1 MRERVA
7 PRLQVEQRSLI
18 PGWIVALALPI
29 LLVVAA
35 ACGGPAPG
43 EATLKQGVVSAPE
56 AQAAEVGAAILRQG
70 GNAVDAA
77 VAVQFALC
85 VTNGFGAGLGGG
97 GFMMVRDPAAGDGS
111 VTALDYREKA
121 PAAATRDMFLDEDG
135 QVIKDL
141 GLYTPLASGVP
152 GTVRGMAAA
161 WDRYGSLPWSRLL
174 EPAVKLARAGFVL
187 DPWTADSVKIYGDKF
202 AALPAPLLRHVEFNE
217 YYRGEAGAVLRLP
230 DLADTLERI
239 AREGADEFY
248 RGDTAALL
256 VQEMERDG
264 GLITARD
271 LDAYRAVWREPVETL
286 YRGYRVVSMPPPSS
300 GGIALA
306 EFLNMAETFPPQA
319 MHSVD
324 QIHLFAEIAKRVF
337 ADRAEHMGDPDFF
350 HNPTAQLISKH
361 YAQERA
367 AGVNHH
373 DRSDPA
379 SIRAGEFPRG
389 GQGGQDTTH
398 FSIVDRHG
406 MAVANTTTLNTAY
419 GSGVVVDG
427 AGFLLNSQM
436 DDFSAKPGVPNEYGV
451 TGSQA
456 NEIAPGKRPL
466 SSMAPTMV
474 FDPAG
479 ALVLV
484 LGSPGGPVIIS
495 AVAQVIVHVVDGH
508 QDLKA
513 AVDLPRFHHQWP
525 PSPEGEDLLLVESE
539 PEYALPQDVLAELSR
554 LGYTIKPKENL
565 GDVQAVMIQ
574 DGVATGVFDRRRTG
588 GVAYP

>member
-1 MRERVA
+1 MA
-7 PRLQVEQRSLI
+7 PRLQVEQRAVI
-18 PGWIVALALPI
+18 PGRIVALALLV
-29 LLVVAA
+29 LLVVAT
-35 ACGGPAPG
+35 ACGGPAPP
-43 EATLKQGVVSAPE
+43 ETTLARGVVSAPE
-56 AQAAEVGAAILRQG
+56 SRAAEVGAAILRQG

-97 GFMMVRDPAAGDGS
+97 GFMLVHDPAAESNS
-111 VTALDYREKA
+111 VSTLDYREKA

-135 QVIKDL
+135 QVIKDM

-174 EPAVKLARAGFVL
+174 EPAVKLARDGFVL
-187 DPWTADSVKIYGDKF
+187 DPWTADSVKKYSDKF
-202 AALPAPLLRHVEFNE
+202 AALPAHLLRHVEFDD
-217 YYRGEAGAVLRLP
+217 YYRGKEGAVLRLP

-248 RGDTAALL
+248 RGQTAELL

-264 GLITARD
+264 GLITAAD
-271 LDAYRAVWREPVETL
+271 LNAYQAVWREPVEIS

-319 MHSVD
+319 MHSAA

-337 ADRAEHMGDPDFF
+337 ADRAEHMGDPDFH
-350 HNPTAQLISKH
+350 HNPMAELTDKH

-367 AGVNHH
+367 SEVNRHG
-373 DRSDPA
+373 RSDPA
-379 SIRAGEFPRG
+379 SIRAGEFPRHGAG
-389 GQGGQDTTH
+389 GRETTH
-398 FSIVDRHG
+398 FSIVDDHG

-436 DDFSAKPGVPNEYGV
+436 DDFSAKPGVPNDYGV

-466 SSMAPTMV
+466 SSMTPTMV
-474 FDPAG
+474 FEPTG
-479 ALVLV
+479 ALSLV
-484 LGSPGGPVIIS
+484 LGSPGGPSIIS
-495 AVAQVIVHVVDGH
+495 TVAQVIVHVVDGH
-508 QDLKA
+508 QGLKA

-525 PSPEGEDLLLVESE
+525 PSPEGEDLLLVESQ

-554 LGYTIKPKENL
+554 LGYTIKPRKTL

>member
-1 MRERVA
+1 MA
-7 PRLQVEQRSLI
+7 PRLQVENRSVIRRQRLT
-18 PGWIVALALPI
+18 PFTLLI
-29 LLVVAA
+29 LLVVAS
-35 ACGGPAPG
+35 ACGGPTPR
-43 EATLKQGVVSAPE
+43 ETTLARGVVSAPE

-97 GFMMVRDPAAGDGS
+97 GFMLVHDPAAGDGS
-111 VTALDYREKA
+111 VATLDYREKA
-121 PAAATRDMFLDEDG
+121 PAAATRDMFLDENG
-135 QVIKDL
+135 EVIKNM

-161 WDRYGSLPWSRLL
+161 WERYGSLPWSRLL
-174 EPAVKLARAGFVL
+174 EPAVRLARIGFVL
-187 DPWTADSVKIYGDKF
+187 DSWTADSLKKSSDKF
-202 AALPAPLLRHVEFNE
+202 AALPAPLLRHVEFDD
-217 YYRGEAGAVLRLP
+217 YYGGETGAVLQLP

-248 RGDTAALL
+248 LGHTAELL
-256 VQEMERDG
+256 VQEMERNG
-264 GLITARD
+264 GLITAAD
-271 LDAYRAVWREPVETL
+271 LKAYQAVWREPVETR

-306 EFLNMAETFPPQA
+306 EFLNMAETFPLPLS
-319 MHSVD
+319 HSAE

-337 ADRAEHMGDPDFF
+337 ADRAEHMGDPDFH
-350 HNPTAQLISKH
+350 HNPVAQLTDKR
-361 YAQERA
+361 YARERA
-367 AGVNHH
+367 AEVNRHE
-373 DRSDPA
+373 RSDPA
-379 SIRAGEFPRG
+379 SIRAGEFPPNGAEGR
-389 GQGGQDTTH
+389 DTTH
-398 FSIVDRHG
+398 FSIVDDHG

-419 GSGVVVDG
+419 GSGLVVDG

-436 DDFSAKPGVPNEYGV
+436 DDFSAKPGVPNDYGV
-451 TGSQA
+451 TGSEA

-466 SSMAPTMV
+466 SSMTPTMV
-474 FDPAG
+474 FEPAG
-479 ALVLV
+479 ALLLV
-484 LGSPGGPVIIS
+484 LGSPGGPSIIS
-495 AVAQVIVHVVDGH
+495 TVAQVIVHVVDGH

-525 PSPEGEDLLLVESE
+525 PSPQGEDLLLVESQ
-539 PEYALPQDVLAELSR
+539 PEYSLPGDVLAELSR
-554 LGYTIKPKENL
+554 LGYTIRTRENL